1 MDGGGGGSG
10 DRGTLGELDVDEALG
25 LPGGRAGGTAKLLR
39 TTWGLAGG
47 EGAEVRGGGGGG
59 IGLCGELFDRVRPV
73 VTDGTSEA
81 WILGETP
88 DATEGGAGGG
98 GGGGGD
104 EAVLEEGVGNAR
116 PGIGGALKFLG
127 NVLWMADLLIAGGGG
142 GDDEP
147 RPVSTAA
154 PLVFR
159 SVGMPLAKSPPNW
172 GPLGAAGG
180 AAGGAD
186 AGVDGKDAIPGIGGL
201 AIPPPPPVGA
211 VGLDAMRLVSLF
223 VFVVVT
229 LHTYERLQELIYHL
243 SLSF

>member
-1 MDGGGGGSG
+1 MLFSYVVKFLPLPLLSPLGYTCFDFEHALGFGRLEIGLKVNLPPPSVSGTLARTDGLPMDGGGGGSG

-39 TTWGLAGG
+39 TTCGLAGG

-98 GGGGGD
+98 GGGGD
-104 EAVLEEGVGNAR
+104 ETVLEEGVGNAR

-127 NVLWMADLLIAGGGG
+127 NVL
-142 GDDEP
+142 
-147 RPVSTAA
+147 
-154 PLVFR
+154 
-159 SVGMPLAKSPPNW
+159 
-172 GPLGAAGG
+172 
-180 AAGGAD
+180 
-186 AGVDGKDAIPGIGGL
+186 
-201 AIPPPPPVGA
+201 
-211 VGLDAMRLVSLF
+211 
-223 VFVVVT
+223 
-229 LHTYERLQELIYHL
+229 
-243 SLSF
+243 